1 MIDRLLRPRLNDILR
16 CIDLLD
22 QMAANR
28 TIDHL
33 AGDPILNLAM
43 ERAIEIISEAARHI
57 PADIRAEFPEVPWRS
72 IFSVGNVLRHEYD
85 RLDIEVVWDIA
96 TKHAR
101 ELRPAILSIKKRIE
115 PDTSP

>member
-1 MIDRLLRPRLNDILR
+1 MTDRLLRPRLNDILR

-22 QMAANR
+22 QMVR
-28 TIDHL
+28 GKSIDQL
-33 AGDPILNLAM
+33 AKDPILNLAI

-57 PADIRAEFPEVPWRS
+57 PERVRAEFPEVPWRS

-96 TKHAR
+96 TKRAR
-101 ELRPAILSIKKRIE
+101 ELKPAILAIKKRME
-115 PDTSP
+115 SDNSS

>member
-1 MIDRLLRPRLNDILR
+1 MIERQLRPRLNDVLR

-22 QMAANR
+22 QMVSGK

-33 AGDPILNLAM
+33 AGDPILRLAI

-57 PADIRAEFPEVPWRS
+57 PENVRAEFPDVPWRS

-85 RLDIEVVWDIA
+85 RLDTEVIWDIA
-96 TKHAR
+96 VKHAR
-101 ELRPAILSIKKRIE
+101 ALRPAILAIKKRLE
-115 PDTSP
+115 TDNRS